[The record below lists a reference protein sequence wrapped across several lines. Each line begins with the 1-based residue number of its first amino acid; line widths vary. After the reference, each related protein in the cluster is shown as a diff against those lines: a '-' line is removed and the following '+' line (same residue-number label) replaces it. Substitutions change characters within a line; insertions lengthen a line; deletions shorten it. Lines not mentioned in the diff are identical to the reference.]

1 MLARL
6 SIVHATTIQL
16 NSLCGSTAAV
26 IQEVLPMP
34 FFKFRDLQL
43 HYVDAADCGDSC
55 GVPVVFVHG
64 AGSSHAIW
72 TLQIQHFAP
81 ERRVIALDLSG
92 HGQSDSAEGEAD
104 IVDDYAQEIGALL
117 DHLDLDRFVLVGH
130 SMGGGAVMAY
140 LLSQPVRRPVAVA
153 LVDTSPDLDLSK
165 IAPGLVIEAVES
177 YFFLIKKR
185 MTDKESL
192 AYKICK
198 EEEDRKREHPETV
211 RRDLR
216 ACDRFDIAD
225 RVGDIDLPV
234 FVIHGDD
241 DDIIPLGVAE
251 ELVRRLPRADIAIV
265 RGSDHCPMVQQP
277 EEFNRLL
284 GKFLDWVDRKFGPH

>member
-1 MLARL
+1 
-6 SIVHATTIQL
+6 
-16 NSLCGSTAAV
+16 
-26 IQEVLPMP
+26 
-34 FFKFRDLQL
+34 
-43 HYVDAADCGDSC
+43 
-55 GVPVVFVHG
+55 
-64 AGSSHAIW
+64 
-72 TLQIQHFAP
+72 
-81 ERRVIALDLSG
+81 
-92 HGQSDSAEGEAD
+92 
-104 IVDDYAQEIGALL
+104 
-117 DHLDLDRFVLVGH
+117 
-130 SMGGGAVMAY
+130 MAY

-192 AYKICK
+192 AYKIWK

-216 ACDRFDIAD
+216 ACDRFDITA

-284 GKFLDWVDRKFGPH
+284 GKFLDWVDRKFGAH